1 MSRTFRKPSTN
12 RNMLKRFKNVKKVKD
27 GTSTRVSHFCENNGG
42 CPYCEGNR
50 LYKHNKQIT
59 LKEELELGG
68 NA

>member
-27 GTSTRVSHFCENNGG
+27 GTPTRVSHFCENNGG

-59 LKEELELGG
+59 LKEELELAG

>member
-1 MSRTFRKPSTN
+1 
-12 RNMLKRFKNVKKVKD
+12 MLKRFKNVKKVKD

-59 LKEELELGG
+59 LKEELELAG